1 MPVGYIECSP
11 EPVLGIRLAAAAG
24 GIRYSGR
31 DDIALIECSVNTTAA
46 FIFTKNQFKA
56 APVLLAQ
63 ANLEKASPRYLLI
76 NSGNANAA
84 TGDMGFADAV
94 ASTEIVAEHAQVR
107 PEEVLPFSTGVIGE
121 RLPTEPFEQVMPA
134 LVNQLAP
141 GNWLSAARAI
151 MTTDTVPKLMSRK
164 LEVGG
169 EIVTITGM
177 AKGAGMIQPNMATM
191 LCFIATDAQ
200 LSRSQMQDLLQE
212 AADSSLNRVT
222 VDSDTS
228 TNDACVLLATGESR
242 VSIHQGSP
250 EESEFQD
257 VLTDLMI
264 NLAQALVR
272 DGEGAT
278 KFVTVN
284 VEGAES
290 QLAALEVAYSVAN
303 SPLVKTAVFAE
314 DANWGRIVMAIGKV
328 ESKLDPNSVDLFIN
342 DVCLLEA
349 GLKHPDYEEALGEAA
364 MRPED
369 IEIRVVL
376 NQGEC
381 DETVW
386 TSDLSHEYVTINAE
400 YRT

>member
-46 FIFTKNQFKA
+46 SIFTKNQCKA

-290 QLAALEVAYSVAN
+290 QVAALEVAYSVAN

-349 GLKHPDYEEALGEAA
+349 GLKHPDYEEASGEAA

>member
-1 MPVGYIECSP
+1 MPVGQIECSP
-11 EPVLGIRLAAAAG
+11 EPVAGIRLAAAAA

-31 DDIALIECSVNTTAA
+31 DDVALIECSPNTTAA
-46 FIFTKNQFKA
+46 SIFTKNQFKA

-63 ANLEKASPRYLLI
+63 ANLDKASPRYLLI

-94 ASTEIVAEHAQVR
+94 ASTEIVAAHTQVR

-121 RLPTEPFEQVMPA
+121 RLPIDPFKQVMPE
-134 LVNQLAP
+134 LVSGLAP
-141 GNWLSAARAI
+141 DHWLAAAQAI

-164 LEVGG
+164 LELSG

-200 LSRSQMQDLLQE
+200 MSRSQMQDLLQE

-228 TNDACVLLATGESR
+228 TNDACVLLATGESK
-242 VSIHQGSP
+242 VSIHQGSA

-290 QLAALEVAYSVAN
+290 QVAALEVAYSIAN
-303 SPLVKTAVFAE
+303 SPLVKTAIFAE
-314 DANWGRIVMAIGKV
+314 DANWGRLVMAIGKV
-328 ESKLDPNSVDLFIN
+328 ESELNPNVVDLFIN

-349 GLKHPDYEEALGEAA
+349 GLKHPNYIEALGEAA
-364 MRPED
+364 MKSED

-381 DETVW
+381 GETVW
-386 TSDLSHEYVTINAE
+386 TSDLSHDYVTINAE

>member
-1 MPVGYIECSP
+1 MPVGQIECSP
-11 EPVLGIRLAAAAG
+11 EPVAGIRLAAAAA

-31 DDIALIECSVNTTAA
+31 DDVALIECSPTTKAA
-46 FIFTKNQFKA
+46 SIFTKNQFKA

-63 ANLEKASPRYLLI
+63 SNLDRASPRFLLI

-94 ASTEIVAEHAQVR
+94 ASTEIVAAHTQVR

-121 RLPTEPFEQVMPA
+121 RLPLDPFKQVMPE
-134 LVNQLAP
+134 LVSGLAP
-141 GNWLSAARAI
+141 DHWLAAAQAI

-164 LEVGG
+164 LELGG

-200 LSRSQMQDLLQE
+200 LSRDQMRDLLQE

-228 TNDACVLLATGESR
+228 TNDACVLLATGECK
-242 VSIHQGSP
+242 VSIHQGSA

-290 QLAALEVAYSVAN
+290 QVVALEVAYSVAN
-303 SPLVKTAVFAE
+303 SPLVKTAIFAE
-314 DANWGRIVMAIGKV
+314 DANWGRLVMAIGKV
-328 ESKLDPNSVDLFIN
+328 ESELNPNVVDLFIN

-349 GLKHPDYEEALGEAA
+349 GLKHPSYEEALGEAA
-364 MRPED
+364 MKSED

-381 DETVW
+381 SETVW
-386 TSDLSHEYVTINAE
+386 TSDLSHDYVKINAE

>member
-1 MPVGYIECSP
+1 MPVGQIECSP
-11 EPVLGIRLAAAAG
+11 EPVAGIRLAAAAA

-31 DDIALIECSVNTTAA
+31 DDVVLIECSPTTTAA
-46 FIFTKNQFKA
+46 SIFTKNQFKA

-63 ANLEKASPRYLLI
+63 ANIDRASPRYLLI

-94 ASTEIVAEHAQVR
+94 ASTEIVAAHTQVR

-121 RLPTEPFEQVMPA
+121 RLPIDPFKQVMPE
-134 LVNQLAP
+134 LVSGLAP
-141 GNWLSAARAI
+141 DHWLAAAQAI

-164 LEVGG
+164 LELCG

-200 LSRSQMQDLLQE
+200 MSRSQMQDLLQE

-228 TNDACVLLATGESR
+228 TNDACVLLATGESK
-242 VSIHQGSP
+242 VSIHQGSA

-290 QLAALEVAYSVAN
+290 QVAALEVAYSIAN
-303 SPLVKTAVFAE
+303 SPLVKTAIFAE
-314 DANWGRIVMAIGKV
+314 DANWGRLVMAIGKV
-328 ESKLDPNSVDLFIN
+328 ESELNPNVVDLFIN

-349 GLKHPDYEEALGEAA
+349 GLKHPNYIEALGEAA
-364 MRPED
+364 MKSED

-381 DETVW
+381 GETVW
-386 TSDLSHEYVTINAE
+386 TSDLSHDYVTINAE

>member
-1 MPVGYIECSP
+1 MPVGQIECSP
-11 EPVLGIRLAAAAG
+11 EPVAGIRLAAAAA

-31 DDIALIECSVNTTAA
+31 DDVVLIECSPTTTAA
-46 FIFTKNQFKA
+46 SIFTKNQFKA

-63 ANLEKASPRYLLI
+63 ANIDRASPRYLLI

-94 ASTEIVAEHAQVR
+94 ASTEIVAAHTQVR

-121 RLPTEPFEQVMPA
+121 RLPIDPFKQVMPE
-134 LVNQLAP
+134 LVSALAP
-141 GNWLSAARAI
+141 DHWLAAAQAI

-164 LEVGG
+164 LELCG

-200 LSRSQMQDLLQE
+200 MSRSQMQDLLQE

-228 TNDACVLLATGESR
+228 TNDACVLLATGESK
-242 VSIHQGSP
+242 VSIHQGSA

-284 VEGAES
+284 VEGAKS
-290 QLAALEVAYSVAN
+290 QVAALEVAYSIAN
-303 SPLVKTAVFAE
+303 SPLVKTAIFAE
-314 DANWGRIVMAIGKV
+314 DANWGRLVMAIGKV
-328 ESKLDPNSVDLFIN
+328 ESELNPNVVDLFIN

-349 GLKHPDYEEALGEAA
+349 GLKHPNYIEALGEAA
-364 MRPED
+364 MKSED

-381 DETVW
+381 GETVW
-386 TSDLSHEYVTINAE
+386 TSDLSHDYVTINAE

>member
-1 MPVGYIECSP
+1 MPVGQIECSP
-11 EPVLGIRLAAAAG
+11 EPVAGIRLAAAAA

-31 DDIALIECSVNTTAA
+31 DDVALIECSPTTKAA
-46 FIFTKNQFKA
+46 SIFTKNQFKA

-63 ANLEKASPRYLLI
+63 SNLDRASPRFLLI

-94 ASTEIVAEHAQVR
+94 ASTEIVAAHTQVR

-121 RLPTEPFEQVMPA
+121 RLPLDPFKQVMPE
-134 LVNQLAP
+134 LVSGLAP
-141 GNWLSAARAI
+141 DHWLAAAQAI

-164 LEVGG
+164 LELGG

-200 LSRSQMQDLLQE
+200 LSRDQMRDLLQE

-228 TNDACVLLATGESR
+228 TNDACVLLATGESK
-242 VSIHQGSP
+242 VSIHQGSA

-278 KFVTVN
+278 KFVTVS

-290 QLAALEVAYSVAN
+290 QVAALEVAYSVAN
-303 SPLVKTAVFAE
+303 SPLVKTAIFAE
-314 DANWGRIVMAIGKV
+314 DANWGRLVMAIGKV
-328 ESKLDPNSVDLFIN
+328 ESELNPNVVDLFIN

-349 GLKHPDYEEALGEAA
+349 GLKHPNYEEGLGEAA
-364 MRPED
+364 MKSED

-381 DETVW
+381 SETVW
-386 TSDLSHEYVTINAE
+386 TSDLSHDYVKINAE

>member
-1 MPVGYIECSP
+1 MPVGQIECSP
-11 EPVLGIRLAAAAG
+11 EPVAGIRLAAAAA

-31 DDIALIECSVNTTAA
+31 DDVALIECSPNTTAA
-46 FIFTKNQFKA
+46 SIFTKNQFKA

-63 ANLEKASPRYLLI
+63 ANLDRASPRYLLI

-94 ASTEIVAEHAQVR
+94 ASTEIVAAHTQVR

-121 RLPTEPFEQVMPA
+121 RLPIDPFKQVMPE
-134 LVNQLAP
+134 LVSGLAP
-141 GNWLSAARAI
+141 DHWLAAAQAI

-164 LEVGG
+164 LELSG

-200 LSRSQMQDLLQE
+200 LSRGQMQDLLQE

-228 TNDACVLLATGESR
+228 TNDACVLLATGESK
-242 VSIHQGSP
+242 VSIHQGSA

-290 QLAALEVAYSVAN
+290 QVAALEVAYSIAN
-303 SPLVKTAVFAE
+303 SPLVKTAIFAE
-314 DANWGRIVMAIGKV
+314 DANWGRLVMAIGKV
-328 ESKLDPNSVDLFIN
+328 ESELNPNVVDLFIN

-349 GLKHPDYEEALGEAA
+349 GLKHPNYIEALGEAA
-364 MRPED
+364 MKSED

-381 DETVW
+381 SETVW
-386 TSDLSHEYVTINAE
+386 TSDLSHDYVTINAE

>member
-1 MPVGYIECSP
+1 MPVGQIECSP
-11 EPVLGIRLAAAAG
+11 EPVAGIRLAAAAA

-31 DDIALIECSVNTTAA
+31 DDVALIECSPTTTAA
-46 FIFTKNQFKA
+46 SIFTRNQFKA

-63 ANLEKASPRYLLI
+63 ANLDRASPRFLLI

-94 ASTEIVAEHAQVR
+94 ASTEIVAAHTQVR

-121 RLPTEPFEQVMPA
+121 RLPIDPFKQVMPE
-134 LVNQLAP
+134 LVSGLAP
-141 GNWLSAARAI
+141 DHWLAAAQAI

-164 LEVGG
+164 LELSG

-200 LSRSQMQDLLQE
+200 MSRSQMQDLLQE

-228 TNDACVLLATGESR
+228 TNDACVLLATGESK
-242 VSIHQGSP
+242 VSIHQGSA

-290 QLAALEVAYSVAN
+290 QVAALEVAYSIAN
-303 SPLVKTAVFAE
+303 SPLVKTAIFAE
-314 DANWGRIVMAIGKV
+314 DANWGRLVMAIGKV
-328 ESKLDPNSVDLFIN
+328 ESELNPNVVDLFIN

-349 GLKHPDYEEALGEAA
+349 GLKHPNYIEALGEAA
-364 MRPED
+364 MKSED

-381 DETVW
+381 GETVW
-386 TSDLSHEYVTINAE
+386 TSDLSHDYVTINAE

>member
-1 MPVGYIECSP
+1 MPELVSGLAP
-11 EPVLGIRLAAAAG
+11 DHWLAAA
-24 GIRYSGR
+24 
-31 DDIALIECSVNTTAA
+31 
-46 FIFTKNQFKA
+46 Q
-56 APVLLAQ
+56 
-63 ANLEKASPRYLLI
+63 
-76 NSGNANAA
+76 
-84 TGDMGFADAV
+84 
-94 ASTEIVAEHAQVR
+94 
-107 PEEVLPFSTGVIGE
+107 
-121 RLPTEPFEQVMPA
+121 
-134 LVNQLAP
+134 
-141 GNWLSAARAI
+141 AI

-228 TNDACVLLATGESR
+228 TNDACVLLATGESK
-242 VSIHQGSP
+242 VSIHQGSA

-290 QLAALEVAYSVAN
+290 QVAALEVAYSVAN
-303 SPLVKTAVFAE
+303 SPLVKTAIFAE
-314 DANWGRIVMAIGKV
+314 DANWGRLVMAIGKV
-328 ESKLDPNSVDLFIN
+328 ESELNPNVVDLFIN

-349 GLKHPDYEEALGEAA
+349 GLKHPNYEEALGEAA
-364 MRPED
+364 MKSED

-381 DETVW
+381 SETVW
-386 TSDLSHEYVTINAE
+386 TSDLSHDYVTINAE

>member
-1 MPVGYIECSP
+1 MPVGQIECSP
-11 EPVLGIRLAAAAG
+11 EPVAGIRLAAAAA

-31 DDIALIECSVNTTAA
+31 DDVVLIECSPTTTAA
-46 FIFTKNQFKA
+46 SIFTKNQFKA

-63 ANLEKASPRYLLI
+63 ANLDRASPRYLLI

-94 ASTEIVAEHAQVR
+94 ASTEIVAAHTQVR

-121 RLPTEPFEQVMPA
+121 RLPIDPFKQVMPE
-134 LVNQLAP
+134 LVSGLAP
-141 GNWLSAARAI
+141 DHWLAAAQAI

-164 LEVGG
+164 LELCG

-200 LSRSQMQDLLQE
+200 MSRSQMQDLLQE

-228 TNDACVLLATGESR
+228 TNDACVLLATGESK
-242 VSIHQGSP
+242 VSIHQGSA

-290 QLAALEVAYSVAN
+290 QVAALEVAYSIAN
-303 SPLVKTAVFAE
+303 SPLVKTAIFAE
-314 DANWGRIVMAIGKV
+314 DANWGRLVMAIGKV
-328 ESKLDPNSVDLFIN
+328 ESELNPNVVDLFIN

-349 GLKHPDYEEALGEAA
+349 GLKHPNYIEALGEAA
-364 MRPED
+364 MKSED

-381 DETVW
+381 GETVW
-386 TSDLSHEYVTINAE
+386 TSDLSHDYVTINAE

>member
-1 MPVGYIECSP
+1 MPVGQIECSP
-11 EPVLGIRLAAAAG
+11 EPVAGIRLAAAAA

-31 DDIALIECSVNTTAA
+31 DDVALIECSPTTKAA
-46 FIFTKNQFKA
+46 SIFTKNQFKA

-63 ANLEKASPRYLLI
+63 SNLDRASPRFLLI

-94 ASTEIVAEHAQVR
+94 ASTEIVAAHTQVR

-121 RLPTEPFEQVMPA
+121 RLPLDPFKQVMPE
-134 LVNQLAP
+134 LVSGLAP
-141 GNWLSAARAI
+141 DHWLAAAQAI

-164 LEVGG
+164 LELGG

-200 LSRSQMQDLLQE
+200 LSRDQMRDLLQE

-228 TNDACVLLATGESR
+228 TNDACVLLATGESK
-242 VSIHQGSP
+242 VSIHQGSA

-278 KFVTVN
+278 KFVTVS

-290 QLAALEVAYSVAN
+290 QVAALEVAYSVAN
-303 SPLVKTAVFAE
+303 SPLVKTAIFAE
-314 DANWGRIVMAIGKV
+314 DANWGRLVMAIGKV
-328 ESKLDPNSVDLFIN
+328 ESELNPNVVDLFIN

-349 GLKHPDYEEALGEAA
+349 GLKHPNYEEALGEAA
-364 MRPED
+364 MKSED

-381 DETVW
+381 SETVW
-386 TSDLSHEYVTINAE
+386 TSDLSHDYVKINAE

>member
-1 MPVGYIECSP
+1 MPVGQIECSP
-11 EPVLGIRLAAAAG
+11 EPVAGIRLAAAAA

-31 DDIALIECSVNTTAA
+31 DDVALIECSPTTKAA
-46 FIFTKNQFKA
+46 SIFTKNQFKA

-63 ANLEKASPRYLLI
+63 ANLDRASPRFLLI

-94 ASTEIVAEHAQVR
+94 ASTEIVAAHTQVR

-121 RLPTEPFEQVMPA
+121 RLPIDPFKQVMPE
-134 LVNQLAP
+134 LVSGLAP
-141 GNWLSAARAI
+141 DHWLAAAQAI

-164 LEVGG
+164 LELSG

-200 LSRSQMQDLLQE
+200 LSRGQMQDLLQE

-228 TNDACVLLATGESR
+228 TNDACVLLATGESK
-242 VSIHQGSP
+242 VSIHQGSA

-290 QLAALEVAYSVAN
+290 QVAALEVAYSVAN
-303 SPLVKTAVFAE
+303 SPLVKTAIFAE
-314 DANWGRIVMAIGKV
+314 DANWGRLVMAIGKV
-328 ESKLDPNSVDLFIN
+328 ESELNPNVVDLFIN

-349 GLKHPDYEEALGEAA
+349 GLKHPNYEEALGEAA
-364 MRPED
+364 MKSED

-381 DETVW
+381 SETVW
-386 TSDLSHEYVTINAE
+386 TSDLSHDYVTINAE

>member
-1 MPVGYIECSP
+1 MPVGQIECSP
-11 EPVLGIRLAAAAG
+11 EPVAGIRLAAAAA

-31 DDIALIECSVNTTAA
+31 DDVALIECSPTTKAA
-46 FIFTKNQFKA
+46 SIFTKNQFKA

-63 ANLEKASPRYLLI
+63 ANLDRASPRFLLI

-94 ASTEIVAEHAQVR
+94 ASTEIVAAHTQVR

-121 RLPTEPFEQVMPA
+121 RLPIDPFKQVMPE
-134 LVNQLAP
+134 LVSGLAP
-141 GNWLSAARAI
+141 DHWLAAAQAI

-164 LEVGG
+164 LMVGG

-200 LSRSQMQDLLQE
+200 MSRSQMQDLLQE

-228 TNDACVLLATGESR
+228 TNDACVLLATGESK
-242 VSIHQGSP
+242 VSIHQGSA

-290 QLAALEVAYSVAN
+290 QVAALEVAYSVAN
-303 SPLVKTAVFAE
+303 SPLVKTAIFAE
-314 DANWGRIVMAIGKV
+314 DANWGRLVMAIGKV
-328 ESKLDPNSVDLFIN
+328 ESELNPNVVDLFIN

-349 GLKHPDYEEALGEAA
+349 GLKHPNYEEALGEAA
-364 MRPED
+364 MKSED

-381 DETVW
+381 SETVW
-386 TSDLSHEYVTINAE
+386 TSDLSHDYVTINAE

>member
-1 MPVGYIECSP
+1 
-11 EPVLGIRLAAAAG
+11 
-24 GIRYSGR
+24 
-31 DDIALIECSVNTTAA
+31 
-46 FIFTKNQFKA
+46 
-56 APVLLAQ
+56 
-63 ANLEKASPRYLLI
+63 
-76 NSGNANAA
+76 
-84 TGDMGFADAV
+84 
-94 ASTEIVAEHAQVR
+94 
-107 PEEVLPFSTGVIGE
+107 
-121 RLPTEPFEQVMPA
+121 
-134 LVNQLAP
+134 
-141 GNWLSAARAI
+141 

-290 QLAALEVAYSVAN
+290 QVAALEVAYSVAN

-314 DANWGRIVMAIGKV
+314 DANWGRLVMAIGKV
-328 ESKLDPNSVDLFIN
+328 ESELDPNSVDLFIN

-381 DETVW
+381 NETVW

>member
-1 MPVGYIECSP
+1 MPVGQIECSP
-11 EPVLGIRLAAAAG
+11 EPVAGIRLAAAAA

-31 DDIALIECSVNTTAA
+31 DDVVLIECSPTTTAA
-46 FIFTKNQFKA
+46 SIFTKNQFKA

-63 ANLEKASPRYLLI
+63 ANLDRASPRYLLI

-94 ASTEIVAEHAQVR
+94 ASTEIVAAHTQVR

-121 RLPTEPFEQVMPA
+121 RLPIDPFKQVMPE
-134 LVNQLAP
+134 LVSGLAP
-141 GNWLSAARAI
+141 DHWLAAAQAI

-164 LEVGG
+164 LELGG

-200 LSRSQMQDLLQE
+200 MSRSQMQDLLQE

-228 TNDACVLLATGESR
+228 TNDACVLLATGESK
-242 VSIHQGSP
+242 VSIHQGSA

-290 QLAALEVAYSVAN
+290 QVAALEVAYSIAN
-303 SPLVKTAVFAE
+303 SPLVKTAIFAE
-314 DANWGRIVMAIGKV
+314 DANWGRLVMAIGKV
-328 ESKLDPNSVDLFIN
+328 ESELNPNVVDLFIN

-349 GLKHPDYEEALGEAA
+349 GLKHPNYIEALGEAA
-364 MRPED
+364 MKSED

-381 DETVW
+381 GETVW
-386 TSDLSHEYVTINAE
+386 TSDLSHDYVTINAE

>member
-1 MPVGYIECSP
+1 MPVGQIECSP
-11 EPVLGIRLAAAAG
+11 EPVAGIRLAAAAA

-31 DDIALIECSVNTTAA
+31 DDVALIECSPTTKAA
-46 FIFTKNQFKA
+46 SIFTKNQFKA

-63 ANLEKASPRYLLI
+63 ANLDRASPRFLLI

-94 ASTEIVAEHAQVR
+94 ASTEIVAAHTQVR

-121 RLPTEPFEQVMPA
+121 RLPLDPFKQVMPE
-134 LVNQLAP
+134 LVSGLAP
-141 GNWLSAARAI
+141 DHWLAAAQAI

-164 LEVGG
+164 LELGG

-200 LSRSQMQDLLQE
+200 LSRDQMRDLLQE

-228 TNDACVLLATGESR
+228 TNDACVLLATGESK
-242 VSIHQGSP
+242 VSIHQGSA

-290 QLAALEVAYSVAN
+290 QVAALEVAYSVAN
-303 SPLVKTAVFAE
+303 SPLVKTAIFAE
-314 DANWGRIVMAIGKV
+314 DANWGRLVMAIGKV
-328 ESKLDPNSVDLFIN
+328 KSELNPNGVDLFIN

-349 GLKHPDYEEALGEAA
+349 GLKHPNYEEALGEAA
-364 MRPED
+364 MKSED

-381 DETVW
+381 SETVW
-386 TSDLSHEYVTINAE
+386 TSDLSHDYVKINAE

>member
-1 MPVGYIECSP
+1 MPVGQIECSP
-11 EPVLGIRLAAAAG
+11 EPVAGIRLAAAAA

-31 DDIALIECSVNTTAA
+31 DDVVLIECSPTTTAA
-46 FIFTKNQFKA
+46 SIFTKNQFKA

-63 ANLEKASPRYLLI
+63 ANIDRASPRYLLI

-94 ASTEIVAEHAQVR
+94 ASTEIVAAHTQVR

-121 RLPTEPFEQVMPA
+121 RLPIDPFKQVMPE
-134 LVNQLAP
+134 LVSALAP
-141 GNWLSAARAI
+141 DHWLAAAQAI

-164 LEVGG
+164 LELSG

-200 LSRSQMQDLLQE
+200 MSRSQMQDLLQE

-228 TNDACVLLATGESR
+228 TNDACVLLATGESK
-242 VSIHQGSP
+242 VSIHQGSA

-284 VEGAES
+284 VEGAKS
-290 QLAALEVAYSVAN
+290 QVAALEVAYSIAN
-303 SPLVKTAVFAE
+303 SPLVKTAIFAE
-314 DANWGRIVMAIGKV
+314 DANWGRLVMAIGKV
-328 ESKLDPNSVDLFIN
+328 ESELNPNVVDLFIN

-349 GLKHPDYEEALGEAA
+349 GLKHPNYIEALGEAA
-364 MRPED
+364 MKSED

-381 DETVW
+381 GETVW
-386 TSDLSHEYVTINAE
+386 TSDLSHDYVTINAE

>member
-1 MPVGYIECSP
+1 MPVGQIECSP
-11 EPVLGIRLAAAAG
+11 EPVAGIRLAAAAA

-31 DDIALIECSVNTTAA
+31 DDVALIECSPTTKAA
-46 FIFTKNQFKA
+46 SIFTKNQFKA

-63 ANLEKASPRYLLI
+63 SNLDRASPRFLLI

-94 ASTEIVAEHAQVR
+94 ASTEIVAAHTQVR

-121 RLPTEPFEQVMPA
+121 RLPLDPFKQVMPE
-134 LVNQLAP
+134 LVSGLAP
-141 GNWLSAARAI
+141 DHWLAAAQAI

-164 LEVGG
+164 LELGG

-200 LSRSQMQDLLQE
+200 LSRDQMRDLLQE

-228 TNDACVLLATGESR
+228 TNDACVLLATGESK
-242 VSIHQGSP
+242 VSIHQGSA

-290 QLAALEVAYSVAN
+290 QVAALEVAYSVAN
-303 SPLVKTAVFAE
+303 SPLVKTAIFAE
-314 DANWGRIVMAIGKV
+314 DANWGRLVMAIGKV
-328 ESKLDPNSVDLFIN
+328 ESELNPNVVDLFIN

-349 GLKHPDYEEALGEAA
+349 GLKHPNYEEALGEAA
-364 MRPED
+364 MKSED

-381 DETVW
+381 SETVW
-386 TSDLSHEYVTINAE
+386 TSDLSHDYVKINAE

>member
-1 MPVGYIECSP
+1 MPVGQIECSP
-11 EPVLGIRLAAAAG
+11 EPVAGIRLAAAAA

-31 DDIALIECSVNTTAA
+31 DDVALIECSPTTAA
-46 FIFTKNQFKA
+46 ASIFTKNQFKA

-63 ANLEKASPRYLLI
+63 ANLDRASPRYLLI

-94 ASTEIVAEHAQVR
+94 ASTEIVAAHTQVR

-121 RLPTEPFEQVMPA
+121 RLPIDPFKQVMPE
-134 LVNQLAP
+134 LVSGLAP
-141 GNWLSAARAI
+141 DHWLAAAQAI

-164 LEVGG
+164 LELSG

-200 LSRSQMQDLLQE
+200 MSRSQMQDLLQE

-228 TNDACVLLATGESR
+228 TNDACVLLATGESK
-242 VSIHQGSP
+242 VSIHQGSA

-290 QLAALEVAYSVAN
+290 QVAALEVAYSVAN
-303 SPLVKTAVFAE
+303 SPLVKTAIFAE
-314 DANWGRIVMAIGKV
+314 DANWGRLVMAIGKV
-328 ESKLDPNSVDLFIN
+328 ESELNPNVVDLFIN

-349 GLKHPDYEEALGEAA
+349 GLKHPNYEETLGEAA
-364 MRPED
+364 MKSED

-381 DETVW
+381 SETVW
-386 TSDLSHEYVTINAE
+386 TSDLSHDYVTINAE

>member
-1 MPVGYIECSP
+1 MPVGQIECSP
-11 EPVLGIRLAAAAG
+11 EPVAGIRLAAAAA

-31 DDIALIECSVNTTAA
+31 DDVALIECSPNTTAA
-46 FIFTKNQFKA
+46 SIFTKNQFKA

-63 ANLEKASPRYLLI
+63 ANLDKASPRYLLI

-121 RLPTEPFEQVMPA
+121 RLPTEPFELVMPA

-228 TNDACVLLATGESR
+228 TNDACVLLATGESK
-242 VSIHQGSP
+242 VSIHQGSA

-290 QLAALEVAYSVAN
+290 QVAALEVAYSIAN
-303 SPLVKTAVFAE
+303 SPLVKTAIFAE
-314 DANWGRIVMAIGKV
+314 DANWGRLVMAIGKV
-328 ESKLDPNSVDLFIN
+328 ESELNPNVVDLFIN

-349 GLKHPDYEEALGEAA
+349 GLKHPNYIEALGEAA
-364 MRPED
+364 MKSED

-381 DETVW
+381 GETVW
-386 TSDLSHEYVTINAE
+386 TSDLSHDYVTINAE